1 MEEAYLLILFALI
14 WLAITDLVVGVSNDA
29 INFLHSAVGSRAFP
43 LKKILI
49 VASIGIACGV
59 LFSSG
64 LMEVARKGIFIP
76 SAFSFEEIMVIF
88 LAVMITDVILLDF
101 FNSLGLPTS
110 TTVAIVFELLGAA
123 VVVAVFKELSATG
136 SVGGVLDYINTSKSV
151 EIIFGILLS
160 IVLAFILGAIVQYI
174 SRLVL
179 TFHFDQNLK
188 YFGAI
193 FGGGSLT
200 ALFYFLLLKGV
211 QTIDFFPAD
220 IRELLFKDSWL
231 VLLVGFV
238 VLSLLSY
245 ALIKWL
251 KVHILKLVI
260 VVGTFAL
267 ALAFAANDLVN
278 FIGVPVAAWQSFG
291 LWREAYLVSGV
302 TPSEFPMNGLEGEVA
317 TPYLLLVSA
326 GVVMI
331 LTLWFSKRAQA
342 VVQTGVNLS
351 RQGYG
356 RERFSPNYLS
366 RSIVKQTVFLA
377 DVLRSIM
384 PEKFSKTVGSRF
396 VPKKEVV
403 KGLKSAPAFDMV
415 RACVNLVVASIL
427 ISIGTS
433 YQLPLSTTYVTFMV
447 AMGTSFA
454 DGAWDREN
462 AVYRVSG
469 VLSVIVGWLV
479 TAVVAFGVAAVFAGL
494 IYVGGMLAVAILMG
508 LAVVVITRGAILYSR
523 KLREEKAMKTVDT
536 SDLVGIREVV
546 LQTSDNVAGVIGQV
560 GLLYSQTIDNLG
572 YQDQKSL
579 KKTRRTIKKLEADI
593 DDLKSNVFYVIRS
606 LGEDSVGTTIFYVRN
621 LDFLQDMVQSMR
633 FITRSS
639 YRHVNNNHKN
649 LKFSHI
655 KNLKQVEDQL
665 KQQFSQLED
674 ILRTQEYSRIEEA
687 MTDLEA
693 LHQSV
698 SKLIMVQLERIRT
711 SETSPKNAMLY
722 FSLLLET
729 RNLVKSCSGLLELF
743 RDFYSEVNRV

>member
-14 WLAITDLVVGVSNDA
+14 WLAVTDLVVGVSNDA

-43 LKKILI
+43 LKKILV

-101 FNSLGLPTS
+101 FNSLALPTS

-123 VVVAVFKELSATG
+123 VVVAVFKEFGDSG
-136 SVGGVLDYINTSKSV
+136 SLAGVWDYINTSKSV
-151 EIIFGILLS
+151 EIILGILLS
-160 IVLAFILGAIVQYI
+160 IVLAFILGTIVQYL

-179 TFHFDQNLK
+179 TFHFEKHLE
-188 YFGAI
+188 YLGAL
-193 FGGGSLT
+193 FGGVSLT
-200 ALFYFLLLKGV
+200 ALSYFLLLKGV
-211 QTIDFFPAD
+211 HTIEFLPED
-220 IRELLFKDSWL
+220 IRELFFEDSWRG
-231 VLLVGFV
+231 LLVGFAFLTV
-238 VLSLLSY
+238 VSY
-245 ALIKWL
+245 VLMKWL

-260 VVGTFAL
+260 LIGTFAL
-267 ALAFAANDLVN
+267 ALSFAANDLVN
-278 FIGVPVAAWQSFG
+278 FIGVPVAAWQSFE
-291 LWREAYLVSGV
+291 LWREAHAASGV
-302 TPSEFPMNGLEGEVA
+302 TPSEFGMSGLEGEVA
-317 TPYLLLVSA
+317 TPYLLIVAA

-356 RERFSPNYLS
+356 KERFAPNYLS
-366 RSIVKQTVFLA
+366 RSIVRQTVFIA
-377 DVLRSIM
+377 DVLRSIV
-384 PEKFSKTVGSRF
+384 PDKISQRIGSRF
-396 VPKKEVV
+396 LPKKEVV

-415 RACVNLVVASIL
+415 RACVNLVMASIL
-427 ISIGTS
+427 ISIATS

-469 VLSVIVGWLV
+469 VLSVIMGWLV
-479 TAVVAFGVAAVFAGL
+479 TALVAFGVAAVFAGL
-494 IYVGGMLAVAILMG
+494 IFWGGLLAVAFLMG
-508 LAVVVITRGAILYSR
+508 VVVVVITRGAILYSR
-523 KLREEKAMKTVDT
+523 KLRQEKAKKTVDT
-536 SDLVGIREVV
+536 NDLVGIREVI
-546 LQTSDNVAGVIGQV
+546 LQTSDSVAGVIGQV
-560 GLLYSQTIDNLG
+560 GNMFSKTIDNLG
-572 YQDQKSL
+572 FHDQKSL
-579 KKTRRTIKKLEADI
+579 KKNRRAIKKLEADI
-593 DDLKSNVFYVIRS
+593 DELKSDVFFVIRS
-606 LGEDSVGTTIFYVRN
+606 LGEDSLGTTIFYVRN
-621 LDFLQDMVQSMR
+621 LDYLQDMVQSMR

-639 YRHVNNNHKN
+639 YSHVNNNHKN

-655 KNLKQVEDQL
+655 KNLKEVEGRL
-665 KQQFSQLED
+665 KHQFLRLED
-674 ILRTQEYSRIEEA
+674 ILRTQDFARIEEA
-687 MTDLEA
+687 RNDIEA
-693 LHQSV
+693 LHQFV
-698 SKLIMVQLERIRT
+698 SELIMVQLERIRT
-711 SETSPKNAMLY
+711 SEPSPKNAMLY